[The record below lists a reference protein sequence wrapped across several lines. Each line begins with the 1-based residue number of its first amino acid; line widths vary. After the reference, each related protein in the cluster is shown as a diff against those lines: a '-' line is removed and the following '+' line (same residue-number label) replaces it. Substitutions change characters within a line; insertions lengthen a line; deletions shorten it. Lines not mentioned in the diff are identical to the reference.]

1 MRPILESVTIALNAL
16 NISKVRSFLTM
27 LGVIIGVF
35 SVILLVSI
43 GSGLQRFIEKQFEE
57 IGSNLLFIMPG
68 KFSFRDSREGGP
80 PGGGSKKITF
90 EDIKYLENRSK
101 YVVNLLPIIT
111 KTADIQW
118 GRQAYNTFVIGT
130 TETYTTIRRSPVSSG
145 KFFTKSHAQTGK
157 KVAVIGTT
165 VSEKL
170 FKKTDP
176 LNKKIRVSGVTYT
189 VIGVLTT
196 KGASVGSD
204 QDDQI
209 IIPFTAYQ
217 RQFNP
222 GGVSYVYAEIAKNGD
237 LGLAKAEIENILGRI
252 KKRDDFSVV
261 DQRELLSTIS
271 SILSVL
277 TLGLGGIAAISLLVG
292 GIGIMNIMLV
302 SVTERTREIG
312 LRKAVGATPKT
323 ILRQFLIEA
332 VILSFGGGGIGVVLG
347 MLVSLILSKFLPTS
361 VTLWSILLAFG
372 VSGCV
377 GLIFGVAPAFKAAKL
392 NPIDALRHE

>member
-1 MRPILESVTIALNAL
+1 MREIIESITIAFRAL
-16 NISKVRSFLTM
+16 NTNKVRSFLTM

-43 GSGLQRFIEKQFEE
+43 GSGLQKFIEKQFEE
-57 IGSNLLFIMPG
+57 IGSDLLFIMPG

-80 PGGGSKKITF
+80 PGGGTKKITI

-101 YVVNLLPIIT
+101 YVSSFLPIIT
-111 KTADIQW
+111 KTADVQW
-118 GRQAYNTFVIGT
+118 GRQAYNTFIIGT
-130 TETYTTIRRSPVSSG
+130 TNDYTVIRRSPVETG
-145 KFFTKSHAQTGK
+145 KFFSKSQAQTGK

-165 VSEKL
+165 VVEKL
-170 FKKTDP
+170 FNKTNP
-176 LNKKIRVSGVTYT
+176 LNKKIRVSGVSYT
-189 VIGVLTT
+189 IIGVLTS
-196 KGASVGSD
+196 KGASVGND

-209 IIPFTAYQ
+209 IIPFAAYQ

-222 GGVSYVYAEIAKNGD
+222 GGVSYVYAKIANKDNLD
-237 LGLAKAEIENILGRI
+237 LAKSEIESILGRI
-252 KKRDDFSVV
+252 KDKDDFSVV

-271 SILSVL
+271 SILGAL

-312 LRKAVGATPKT
+312 LRKAVGATPKI
-323 ILRQFLIEA
+323 ILIQFLIEA
-332 VILSFGGGGIGVVLG
+332 VILSFGGGIIGVVLG
-347 MLVSLILSKFLPTS
+347 MLASLLLAKFLPAS

-372 VSGCV
+372 VSGGV
-377 GLIFGVAPAFKAAKL
+377 GLIFGVAPAYKAAKL